1 MNKLFSIFFPVVLKQ
16 NMLKGIKN
24 RILSIVYL
32 NLGSS
37 FQNKILFFMEGINKI
52 TKLELFT

>member
-1 MNKLFSIFFPVVLKQ
+1 MNKLFSIFFPVVIKQ